1 LGKPAL
7 LVAPLAPHPLRCV
20 TPCVPPLRRFFSC
33 VFVAATLVLAG
44 CSSVETRKVLDLA
57 PFKRL
62 YVERQLSDD
71 RRIDE
76 QIVQELRRLGYDAS
90 CGHLTMMPEKIDAVV
105 TYDARWEW
113 DFKTYLIELNV
124 TVRTARTAK
133 KLADGR
139 YYQPTPVSK
148 PPADVIREVLAPLFK
163 K

>member
-1 LGKPAL
+1 MTVRVLS
-7 LVAPLAPHPLRCV
+7 
-20 TPCVPPLRRFFSC
+20 LRRFFPA
-33 VFVAATLVLAG
+33 VFLAATLMIAG
-44 CSSVETRKVLDLA
+44 CSSVETRKVLDLS

-62 YVERQLSDD
+62 YVERQLNDD

-76 QIVQELRRLGYDAS
+76 QIVEELRRLGYDAS
-90 CGHLTMMPEKIDAVV
+90 CGHLTMMPEKIDAVL

-113 DFKTYLIELNV
+113 DFKSYLIELNV
-124 TVRTARTAK
+124 TVRTARTDK

>member
-1 LGKPAL
+1 VPHPCRFLPWLFLAA
-7 LVAPLAPHPLRCV
+7 LVA
-20 TPCVPPLRRFFSC
+20 
-33 VFVAATLVLAG
+33 LAG
-44 CSSVETRKVLDLA
+44 CASVETRKVLDLS

-62 YVERQLSDD
+62 YVEHQLSDD

-90 CGHLTMMPEKIDAVV
+90 CGHLTMMPEKIDAVL

-124 TVRTARTAK
+124 TVRTARTDK